1 MPASPFFDNNGTDDM
16 ANSAT
21 AADLLRLKKQGPL
34 PPAAVMPFL
43 NPAPNIPA
51 SAPVDPNAIAA
62 PDLAPAAPSLNV
74 PWMPGYK
81 PPQPQRPPIATE
93 TGQWTPGT
101 SKAQKLQVLLRDGLQ
116 GAIAGQSAVEQSVV
130 QSGGRTRAGFGTGAA
145 AGFMA
150 PAQQTATQQALQ
162 RGGLENQILG
172 AQAQYAPQM
181 QALNFGKVMADIQ
194 KNLADAGK
202 ATAEGGKATA
212 ETGAIP
218 MKTALE
224 SAQALAAR
232 YKEDPGSGQLIDLQ
246 SGQPFGNST
255 GIAPLTAEEARVLGK
270 EEGDRVPVKLK
281 NVASEIAARGLTT
294 VNTEEGV
301 FERNRITGTN
311 TRLGNNP
318 REISLDTPVGALDN
332 STGKQ
337 VMVTRK
343 DIIGNPGR
351 YAPVSADVSTP
362 VIKQTLKEYAST
374 KPGTAGGTT
383 VAVNTAMAHL
393 GLLDDLIGALGN
405 SNLKAFNSLAQTW
418 KTQTGNPIG
427 ASFDEVKQAVSGEL
441 TKVTGSL
448 SQGEQEA
455 IKGPLDKANSP
466 QSLRGAVRSAVQ
478 IMDGKINAL
487 HQHYVDIMHEEPD
500 APLIYP
506 EAQKVRD
513 RLLGGGQIQVK
524 DPTGGV
530 HTFTDQASADKF
542 KKLAGIR

>member
-1 MPASPFFDNNGTDDM
+1 MALFDALLDNGGAVDSGGM
-16 ANSAT
+16 ADAGT
-21 AADLLRLKKQGPL
+21 AAALAKKRLFDSGAPTA
-34 PPAAVMPFL
+34 PANAQIDP
-43 NPAPNIPA
+43 NSIPAPDIGQPTTENKF
-51 SAPVDPNAIAA
+51 N
-62 PDLAPAAPSLNV
+62 L
-74 PWMPGYK
+74 PWLPGY
-81 PPQPQRPPIATE
+81 
-93 TGQWTPGT
+93 TPGQAQPAPPPGP
-101 SKAQKLQVLLRDGLQ
+101 SKAQKLGVILKSGLM
-116 GAIAGQSAVEQSVV
+116 GAIAGQASSEQAVMA
-130 QSGGRTRAGFGTGAA
+130 SGGHRGGGFGTGFEAA
-145 AGFMA
+145 LTA
-150 PAQQTATQQALQ
+150 PLARQQMQQQ
-162 RGGLENQILG
+162 VTRGGLENQILG

-181 QALNFGKVMADIQ
+181 QALNFGKTLAEIQ

-202 ATAEGGKATA
+202 MTAEA
-212 ETGAIP
+212 GAIP
-218 MKTALE
+218 TKTALE

-255 GIAPLTAEEARVLGK
+255 GIAPLTAEEAKVLGK
-270 EEGDRVPVKLK
+270 EEGDRVPLKLK

-393 GLLDDLIGALGN
+393 GLLYDLIGALGN
-405 SNLKAFNSLAQTW
+405 SNVKAFNSLEQTW

-478 IMDGKINAL
+478 IMDGKISAL

-513 RLLGGGQIQVK
+513 RLLGGNQ
-524 DPTGGV
+524 GGGNSGGHV
-530 HTFTDQASADKF
+530 IALKGKQYRYNGSGDTADLKNYTEMQ
-542 KKLAGIR
+542 